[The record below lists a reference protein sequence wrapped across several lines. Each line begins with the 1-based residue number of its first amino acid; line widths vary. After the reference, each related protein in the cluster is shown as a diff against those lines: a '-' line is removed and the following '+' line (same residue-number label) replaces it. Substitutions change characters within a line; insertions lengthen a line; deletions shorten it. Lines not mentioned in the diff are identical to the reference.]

1 METIF
6 ISLTRVF
13 FIRRQLLKLRKH
25 LGEGIAAV
33 LCAAVRLGS
42 FFDLA
47 PIEEALRY
55 GQPIFE
61 AIADDFGRY
70 QSSGE
75 RGSDDEEQD
84 SPHPD
89 SRCSL
94 SNELWI
100 LTGFLPPS
108 CQEAALLPQNSQWS
122 VSDSGRGRGR
132 EGSKLP
138 KIRPDDATTD
148 APCLSGDP

>member
-1 METIF
+1 MDGMEDSLKFKEGKIL

-13 FIRRQLLKLRKH
+13 FIRRHLLKLRKH
-25 LGEGIAAV
+25 LGEWIAAAV

-42 FFDLA
+42 SSDLA
-47 PIEEALRY
+47 ALEGSLRY

-61 AIADDFGRY
+61 AIADGFGRY

-75 RGSDDEEQD
+75 GCSDDEKQE

-89 SRCSL
+89 SSL

-100 LTGFLPPS
+100 LTGFLP
-108 CQEAALLPQNSQWS
+108 AAMKLLCFRKTANGQ
-122 VSDSGRGRGR
+122 
-132 EGSKLP
+132 
-138 KIRPDDATTD
+138 
-148 APCLSGDP
+148 